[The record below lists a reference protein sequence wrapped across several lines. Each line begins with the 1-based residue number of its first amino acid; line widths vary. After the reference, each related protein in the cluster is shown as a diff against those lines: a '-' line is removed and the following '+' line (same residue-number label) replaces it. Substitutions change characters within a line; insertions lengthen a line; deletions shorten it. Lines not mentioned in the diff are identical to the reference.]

1 MTLDEGVLGK
11 ANLFDLTHR
20 TLRFTPEGGRYRAEN
35 LAPQFDA
42 DFGPELTGSQATLK
56 NFAFPFSGKTWTS
69 LSVGMTGSVTFGE
82 PPTGG
87 GGRGGGLSVDRFAEL
102 AEAAHT
108 LVNTVPAI
116 SVFFKPRMSG
126 KRYWKE
132 LDDRAVLTWSLSE
145 PVGGVQDMTWTPTV
159 NKFQA
164 VLHKDGSIEFSYDEV
179 NAQDAIVGVYPM
191 VFGRRGERK
200 IATVAGKE
208 NAAAAPASRPEE
220 FEIVGGGRTLP
231 ESYHRDPR
239 PRAPGERSGNRRDRL

>member
-1 MTLDEGVLGK
+1 MTRNLIFGITLLCTLACAQGRQEPGKSLGTVAVKDNLIVMTLDEGVLGK
-11 ANLFDLTHR
+11 ANLFNLAHR
-20 TLRFTPEGGRYRAEN
+20 TLRFIPEGGRYRAEN

-69 LSVGMTGSVTFGE
+69 LSVGMTGSITFGE
-82 PPTGG
+82 PEAGG
-87 GGRGGGLSVDRFAEL
+87 AGRGGRGAGGRGGGLSVERFAEL

-126 KRYWKE
+126 KRYCKE
-132 LDDRAVLTWSLSE
+132 LNDHAVITWSLTE

-164 VLHKDGSIEFSYDEV
+164 VLHKDGTIEFS
-179 NAQDAIVGVYPM
+179 
-191 VFGRRGERK
+191 
-200 IATVAGKE
+200 
-208 NAAAAPASRPEE
+208 
-220 FEIVGGGRTLP
+220 
-231 ESYHRDPR
+231 
-239 PRAPGERSGNRRDRL
+239 